1 MHKKLAT
8 IAISVLVILLF
19 ITFPA
24 NIYAQSE
31 SVNSDTG
38 YEVIIEDDAGLLTD
52 EEKEM
57 LADVM
62 YPITTDGSVIFK
74 SISSNS
80 GKTSSF
86 ARRYYHEV
94 LDNGSGTLFL
104 IDMDNRE
111 IYIFSDGYVNTII
124 TKTRANTI
132 TDNVYRYASYGE
144 YYQCASNAYEQI
156 ITLLAGGRIAQPMKH
171 VCNVLLALI
180 AAFIVNF
187 AIVKAATKQKEAG
200 NTVILDNISEEYEAG
215 TPVKRLVD
223 KKRAKKDIPPALRRF
238 RFRLRRQFRFR
249 KFGLGLTFIFK
260 LRKRRRTQVLRRER
274 MFFLSAA
281 VFDCKGRRKN
291 ILSLQLFKPETFKSK
306 ERRKTFYA
314 PII

>member
-223 KKRAKKDIPPALRRF
+223 KKRAKKTFRPHSGGSGSGSGGSSGSGSSGSGSRSSSSSGSGGGHRF
-238 RFRLRRQFRFR
+238 
-249 KFGLGLTFIFK
+249 
-260 LRKRRRTQVLRRER
+260 
-274 MFFLSAA
+274 
-281 VFDCKGRRKN
+281 
-291 ILSLQLFKPETFKSK
+291 
-306 ERRKTFYA
+306 
-314 PII
+314 